1 MLQQVRGCAELAN
14 KAVADGMCC
23 VIGLQST
30 GEANT
35 NQMRD
40 EQGDEMDD
48 FISAPKQILHQFLQ
62 NHFPLNSCD
71 MASYELDVLQHQ
83 VQQARVLC

>member
-1 MLQQVRGCAELAN
+1 
-14 KAVADGMCC
+14 MCV

-40 EQGDEMDD
+40 EQGDDLED
-48 FISAPKQILHQFLQ
+48 FISAPKQILHQFLSK
-62 NHFPLNSCD
+62 HFPLNSCD
-71 MASYELDVLQHQ
+71 MTGYELDILQHQ
-83 VQQARVLC
+83 VPIEAETKPVCKPILSA